1 MMERVYTMNFDRAKR
16 NTFIAIKNIHLLK
29 FILLRMLYCTCII
42 NEMSLETNIRLR
54 VLLVP

>member
-1 MMERVYTMNFDRAKR
+1 MERVYTMNFDRAKR